1 MMEKYI
7 QFSQNVFLEKTYVDL
22 RLTNKETII

>member
-1 MMEKYI
+1 MEKYM

-22 RLTNKETII
+22 QLTNRETII